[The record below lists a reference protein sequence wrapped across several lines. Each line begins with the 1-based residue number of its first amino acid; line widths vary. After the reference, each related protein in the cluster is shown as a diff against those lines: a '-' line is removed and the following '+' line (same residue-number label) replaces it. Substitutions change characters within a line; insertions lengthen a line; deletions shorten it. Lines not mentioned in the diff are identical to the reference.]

1 MFYNNGFY
9 WGMHLIWW
17 AIWLVVVGW
26 IIFGPS
32 STSYTETKEDN
43 LATTL
48 KIRFAKGE
56 ISKEEYE
63 QSKELLKSDV

>member
-1 MFYNNGFY
+1 MFYNDGFY
-9 WGMHLIWW
+9 WGMHLTWW
-17 AIWLVVVGW
+17 AIWIVAIGW

-32 STSYTETKEDN
+32 GTSYIETKEDN